1 MRSFCFS
8 DKSGNTEKK
17 STYIISVN
25 KAVEIMLAV
34 VAALALVGVT
44 VWVTRLKTKGLTR
57 VLVNSVA
64 GGVLIAGLSAFN
76 VIVLPFNFFNAL
88 VVGILG
94 LPGAGVV
101 IAAALLL

>member
-1 MRSFCFS
+1 M
-8 DKSGNTEKK
+8 
-17 STYIISVN
+17 N
-25 KAVEIMLAV
+25 KAVEIILAV
-34 VAALALVGVT
+34 VAALALIGVT
-44 VWVTRLKTKGLTR
+44 VWVTRLKTRGVTR

-76 VIVLPFNFFNAL
+76 VIVLPFNLFNAL